1 MVSVNFATILTYI
14 AFQRI
19 LPTIFVYYAIFYAF
33 AIGTFQVHFL
43 QQILFPAM
51 SPSPAMLLRHR
62 RIQ

>member
-1 MVSVNFATILTYI
+1 MTKLPFAGMFCL
-14 AFQRI
+14 
-19 LPTIFVYYAIFYAF
+19 IFYAF